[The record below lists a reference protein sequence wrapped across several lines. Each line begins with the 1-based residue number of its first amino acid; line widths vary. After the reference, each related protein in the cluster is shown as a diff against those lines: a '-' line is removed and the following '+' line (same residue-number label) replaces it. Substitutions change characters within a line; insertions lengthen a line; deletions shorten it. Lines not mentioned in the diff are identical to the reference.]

1 MPAPTDGAII
11 PPAYWPER
19 SAGLTENR
27 KVYEMKR
34 IGLAATGVVAALS
47 LATACMP
54 QQSTSSGEGSTDGPI
69 KLGAAVSESG
79 AYAVEGKSTKEGYEL
94 WAKTV
99 NEQGGIDVGGTKRK
113 VEIVYYDDQSKPE
126 TAIKLTQRLIS
137 EDEVD
142 FLLGP
147 YSSGLTIATSAIAA
161 QYKKI
166 MFAGGAA
173 ATSVFEQGN
182 EYVFSPLSLTSEY
195 TVSGLDALK
204 AAGAKSVGILHSD
217 DAPMTDVKD
226 ATVAHA
232 EEIGLEVTSTQAVPV
247 DANDIKGALGQIA
260 ATKPDVLVEAGT
272 SVLGILTM
280 RTLRTLNWAPEILM
294 IQAPTETQFVE
305 ELGVDNTRGVMA
317 PTQWVGSAGYEGDF
331 FGTAADYR
339 DLYVEEYG
347 HEPSYLPASA
357 SAAALALQL
366 AIEEAGTTD
375 TEEVRQALVDLEVDT
390 FYGPLDFTGPDDPS
404 GLTGANLSREMLT
417 IQLDEQGKQVV
428 VAPED
433 AAEAEMVPFDPW
445 SER

>member
-1 MPAPTDGAII
+1 
-11 PPAYWPER
+11 
-19 SAGLTENR
+19 
-27 KVYEMKR
+27 MKK
-34 IGLAATGVVAALS
+34 LALGATGLLLTLS
-47 LATACMP
+47 LTTACMP
-54 QQSTSSGEGSTDGPI
+54 DTSSDTSSGSDEGPI
-69 KLGAAVSESG
+69 KIGAAVSQTG
-79 AYAVEGKSTKEGYEL
+79 AYSVEGKSTKEGYEL
-94 WAKTV
+94 WAKKV
-99 NEQGGIDVGGTKRK
+99 NEEGGIDVGGTKRK
-113 VEIVYYDDQSKPE
+113 VEVVYYDDQSKPE

-137 EDEVD
+137 EDKVD

-182 EYVFSPLSLTSEY
+182 KYVFSPLSLTSEY

-204 AAGAKSVGILHSD
+204 ESGAKSVGVLHSD

-232 EEIGLEVTSTQAVPV
+232 KELGMEVTSVQAVPV

-260 ATKPDVLVEAGT
+260 ASKPDVLVEAGT

-280 RTLRTLNWAPEILM
+280 RTLRTLGWAPEILM
-294 IQAPTETQFVE
+294 IQAPTETQFVD
-305 ELGVDNTRGVMA
+305 ELGADTTRGVMA
-317 PTQWVGSAGYEGDF
+317 PTQWIGSANFEGEF

-366 AIEEAGTTD
+366 AIEEAGSTD
-375 TEEVRQALVDLEVDT
+375 TEEVRQALVDLDVDT
-390 FYGPLDFTGPDDPS
+390 FYGPINFSAPDDPS
-404 GLTGANLSREMLT
+404 GLVGANLGRDMLT

-428 VAPED
+428 VAPEE

>member
-1 MPAPTDGAII
+1 
-11 PPAYWPER
+11 
-19 SAGLTENR
+19 
-27 KVYEMKR
+27 MKR
-34 IGLAATGVVAALS
+34 FALGVTGVALT
-47 LATACMP
+47 LGMTTACMP
-54 QQSTSSGEGSTDGPI
+54 ASNSGSESGDTEGPI
-69 KLGAAVSESG
+69 KVGAAVSETGLYS
-79 AYAVEGKSTKEGYEL
+79 VEGKSIKEGYEL
-94 WAKTV
+94 WAKKV
-99 NEQGGIDVGGTKRK
+99 NEEGGVDVGGTKRK

-182 EYVFSPLSLTSEY
+182 EYVFSPLTLTSEY

-204 AAGAKSVGILHSD
+204 EAGAQSVGILHSD
-217 DAPMTDVKD
+217 DAAMIDVKD

-232 EEIGLEVTSTQAVPV
+232 EELGMEVTSTQAVPF

-260 ATKPDVLVEAGT
+260 ASKPDVLVEAGHG
-272 SVLGILTM
+272 VVGILTM
-280 RTLRTLNWAPEILM
+280 RTLRTLDWAPEILM

-305 ELGVDNTRGVMA
+305 ELGVENTRGVMA
-317 PTQWVGSAGYEGDF
+317 PTQWVGSANFEGDD

-366 AIEEAGTTD
+366 AIEEAGSTD
-375 TEEVRQALVDLEVDT
+375 TEDVQQALVDLKVDT

-404 GLTGANLSREMLT
+404 GLVGANVSRDMLT

-428 VAPED
+428 VAPES
-433 AAEAEMVPFDPW
+433 AAKAEMVPFEPW

>member
-1 MPAPTDGAII
+1 MFNVAGITDPKGRDMKPI
-11 PPAYWPER
+11 
-19 SAGLTENR
+19 SMGVTGLVLT
-27 KVYEMKR
+27 M
-34 IGLAATGVVAALS
+34 ALT
-47 LATACMP
+47 TACMP
-54 QQSTSSGEGSTDGPI
+54 QSSSGSDSGDSDGPI
-69 KLGAAVSESG
+69 KLGAAVSQTG
-79 AYAVEGKSTKEGYEL
+79 AYSVEGKSTKEGYEL
-94 WAKTV
+94 WAKEV
-99 NEQGGIDVGGTKRK
+99 NADGGIDVGGTKRK

-137 EDEVD
+137 EDKVD

-173 ATSVFEQGN
+173 ANSVFEQGN

-195 TVSGLDALK
+195 TVSGLDALHD
-204 AAGAKSVGILHSD
+204 AGAKSVGILHSD

-226 ATVAHA
+226 ATVEHA
-232 EEIGLEVTSTQAVPV
+232 EELGMEVTSTQAVPV

-260 ATKPDVLVEAGT
+260 ASKPDVLVEAGT
-272 SVLGILTM
+272 SVLGTLTM
-280 RTLRTLNWAPEILM
+280 RTLRTLDWAPEILM
-294 IQAPTETQFVE
+294 IQAPTETEFVD
-305 ELGVDNTRGVMA
+305 ELGVENTRGVMA
-317 PTQWVGSAGYEGDF
+317 PTQWVGSADFEGDV
-331 FGTAADYR
+331 FGTASDYR

-366 AIEEAGTTD
+366 AIEEAGSTD
-375 TEEVRQALVDLEVDT
+375 TEEVQQALVDLEADT

-404 GLTGANLSREMLT
+404 GLVGANIDREMLT
-417 IQLDEQGKQVV
+417 IQLDENGKQVV

-433 AAEAEMVPFDPW
+433 VAEAEMVPFDPW
-445 SER
+445 SKR